1 MGGTIKRSADR
12 AQSPAENKVV
22 DTEPVVNGTPDASGV
37 QGVRAGSN
45 GVGANG
51 VDHRAVDHG
60 APENRAAEEA
70 APEKVRDGERC
81 DRGCAPMDVNPSP
94 GLSALS
100 STRRRPTARA
110 M

>member
-12 AQSPAENKVV
+12 AQPPAENKVV
-22 DTEPVVNGTPDASGV
+22 DTEPVVNGTPNASGV

-51 VDHRAVDHG
+51 VDHRVMDHG

-70 APEKVRDGERC
+70 ATEKVATENVATEDGAMKQPVARPEC
-81 DRGCAPMDVNPSP
+81 IVFDAE
-94 GLSALS
+94 SANG
-100 STRRRPTARA
+100 RA
-110 M
+110 I